1 MYMHTQ
7 HLRSIEIY
15 SGDSVGEDRSRNRRE
30 YKFYILRADGRYVF
44 KVRSYPTYMQVTHQ
58 WQIFIYQ
65 KRIIRIYGHEGR
77 ALIRVFIAF
86 CQPGSKIRLEQ
97 DHLCLE

>member
-1 MYMHTQ
+1 VAGKAGMVLAVPLFGRLTISRRGLAIQ
-7 HLRSIEIY
+7 
-15 SGDSVGEDRSRNRRE
+15 SGGGSG
-30 YKFYILRADGRYVF
+30 
-44 KVRSYPTYMQVTHQ
+44 THARGSAQ

-77 ALIRVFIAF
+77 ALIRVFIAL
-86 CQPGSKIRLEQ
+86 CVNKTGSKIRLEQ